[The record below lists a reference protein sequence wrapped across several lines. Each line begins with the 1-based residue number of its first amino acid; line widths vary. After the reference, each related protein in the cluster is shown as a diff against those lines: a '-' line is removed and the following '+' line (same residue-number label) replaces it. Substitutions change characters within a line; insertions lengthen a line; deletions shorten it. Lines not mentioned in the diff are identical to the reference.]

1 MNNFSNRTNKGDIL
15 MNELKYKLNR
25 DKVNFYE
32 TGAENFKKS
41 NKDIFNEIRKNND
54 LTSNFIRYFPDL
66 TIILNEAYLIEV
78 KYSSGIEKSC
88 YENLISLENN
98 GYNIF
103 LYWKDGCFY
112 KPSQI
117 AFKLMEQY
125 DKISKINIPVDDLI
139 WRNPTKL
146 TPKDYRI
153 YMNAY
158 KDFSTSGN
166 IFAFFN
172 YDKMKQNSIYYEDFI
187 KKGKQP
193 LYNTKVDNTYI
204 PIVESQLKMF

>member
-1 MNNFSNRTNKGDIL
+1 MTNFSKRTDKGTVL
-15 MNELKYKLNR
+15 MNELKFKLIK

-41 NKDIFNEIRKNND
+41 NKNIVNDIRKNND

-88 YENLISLENN
+88 YENLIGLENN
-98 GYNIF
+98 GYNI
-103 LYWKDGCFY
+103 LIYRQDACFC
-112 KPSQI
+112 KPSEL

-125 DKISKINIPVDDLI
+125 DTISKINIPVDDFI

-146 TPKDYRI
+146 SAKDYKI
-153 YMNAY
+153 YIDAY
-158 KDFSTSGN
+158 KNQPTSGN
-166 IFAFFN
+166 IFAYFN
-172 YDKMKQNSIYYEDFI
+172 YDKMKMNVIPYETFI
-187 KKGKQP
+187 KKGRQILSNIDNDIIVPDKQNFN
-193 LYNTKVDNTYI
+193 L
-204 PIVESQLKMF
+204 F